1 MTSDDGFRLV
11 TRALALCCLIWF
23 VSNLIFLPSD
33 VIAVLHHMH
42 RLRLAREMDRF
53 VEDETYWTRYYASWA
68 CARAVVAVVALWLA
82 LWLYRGA
89 AGVRKFFSLETP
101 QSPE

>member
-68 CARAVVAVVALWLA
+68 CARAIGMVVALWFA
-82 LWLYRGA
+82 SWLYRGA
-89 AGVRKFFSLETP
+89 AGVREFFSQEA
-101 QSPE
+101 SPTAE